1 MIYNLEQIQFNLGL
15 ANTGFLDEFTKAAI
29 RNFQITAGLYPSG
42 LLDDDTLTK
51 MEKRFG
57 VSLKIE
63 PKYETNYVK
72 EDNVVIPNITTDFM
86 EVNSK
91 IKDYK
96 LKPGQFINSINK
108 KTLIFIHHTA
118 GWNNPYAVI
127 DDWNLDSRGQIGTH
141 YVIGGPSIKG
151 DLKYDGEVVKC
162 IDEKHHAYHLG
173 GNIPSKLT
181 TESISIELCNFGQLT
196 SKNGKYFTYT
206 GAECPKNQVIEL
218 PKSFRGFKFWHK
230 YSAAQLLALKELL
243 IDIGKRNNIDI
254 KKGLPALLKTQDSWL
269 ALELNPNLCKG
280 IDTAGVW
287 SHTNV
292 RSDKVDV
299 APQPE
304 IIQMLKNL

>member
-1 MIYNLEQIQFNLGL
+1 MKYNLEQIQAELGL
-15 ANTGFLDEFTKAAI
+15 SNTGFLDEFTKAAI
-29 RNFQITAGLYPSG
+29 RNFQMTAGLYPSG
-42 LLDDDTLTK
+42 LIDDETLIR

-57 VSLKIE
+57 ISLKVE
-63 PKYETNYVK
+63 PKNETNYVK

-86 EVNSK
+86 EINSK

-127 DDWNLDSRGQIGTH
+127 DDWNNDARGQIGTH

-162 IDEKHHAYHLG
+162 IDEKNHAYHLG
-173 GNIPSKLT
+173 GNVSSKLT

-196 SKNGKYFTYT
+196 TKNGKYFTYT

-218 PKSFRGFKFWHK
+218 PKSFRGFKLWHK
-230 YSAAQLLALKELL
+230 YSTAQILALKELL
-243 IDIGKRNNIDI
+243 IEIGKRNQIDI
-254 KKGLPALLKTQDSWL
+254 KKGLPALLKTQDPWL
-269 ALELNPNLCKG
+269 ALELNSNLCKG
-280 IDTAGVW
+280 INMSGVW

-292 RSDKVDV
+292 RLDKVDV
-299 APQPE
+299 SPQPE
-304 IIQMLKNL
+304 MIQMLKNL